1 MLTRQPALESLRF
14 LEASVRHGN
23 FTRAAAELGVTPAAV
38 SLRIRDLEADLG
50 TRLFHRSGPRLAPT
64 DAGVELARRVAEA
77 LRLVRAAV
85 DDCVDAAGPLRVTA
99 VPTFAM
105 RWLVQRLP
113 HYRALA
119 DAVPVEL
126 DISAERRPRQDFD
139 VAIRTGMGDWP
150 ELDATPLIPV
160 EATPMLSP
168 ALAAKAPLTSPE
180 DLASR
185 PLLPH
190 DDWPRWFEEAGA
202 TAAGLDFCADDYSLH
217 ELDASA
223 ATDGVGVALLS
234 PIFFASL
241 IREGKLLQPF
251 AQTISGPKWHYV
263 ALKAGEARPA
273 VLRFRDWLKEE
284 ALRCSMS

>member
-1 MLTRQPALESLRF
+1 MLSRQPALESLRF

-50 TRLFHRSGPRLAPT
+50 TKLFHRSGPRLAPT

-85 DDCVDAAGPLRVTA
+85 DHCVEPSEPLRVTA

-119 DAVPVEL
+119 DAVPIEL
-126 DISAERRPRQDFD
+126 DVSTELRPSKDFD
-139 VAIRTGMGDWP
+139 VAIRTGMGEWP
-150 ELDATPLIPV
+150 ELDTTALMPV

-168 ALAAKAPLTSPE
+168 ALAAGAPLASST
-180 DLASR
+180 DLVSR

-190 DDWPRWFEEAGA
+190 DDWPRWFQEAGA
-202 TAAGLDFCADDYSLH
+202 PVAGLAFCADDYSLH
-217 ELDASA
+217 ELHASA
-223 ATDGVGVALLS
+223 AINGVGVALLS
-234 PIFFASL
+234 PIFYASL
-241 IREGKLLQPF
+241 IQEGKLLQPF
-251 AQTISGPKWHYV
+251 AHIIRGPKWHYV
-263 ALKAGEARPA
+263 LLRAGERRPA

-284 ALRCSMS
+284 AQSSFAY

>member
-64 DAGVELARRVAEA
+64 DAGLELARRVAEA

-85 DDCVDAAGPLRVTA
+85 DHCVEAAGPLRVTA

-126 DISAERRPRQDFD
+126 DVSTELRSSQDFD

-150 ELDATPLIPV
+150 ELDTTALMPV

-168 ALAAKAPLTSPE
+168 ALAAEAPLTSSA

-190 DDWPRWFEEAGA
+190 DDWPRWFQEAGA
-202 TAAGLDFCADDYSLH
+202 AVAGLGFCADDYSLH
-217 ELDASA
+217 ELHATA
-223 ATDGVGVALLS
+223 ATEGVGVALLS
-234 PIFFASL
+234 PIFYASF
-241 IREGKLLQPF
+241 IEEGKLLQPF
-251 AQTISGPKWHYV
+251 AYIIRGPKWHYV
-263 ALKAGEARPA
+263 LIKAGESRPA

-284 ALRCSMS
+284 AQSSSVY